1 MSFSRQSWPAAAR
14 GATPSAASSAFSAR
28 RCRTPAAMPTQKP
41 VMASTAAATVTASS
55 PCCGTVDSGSASSA
69 AVVPLALVTAD
80 PGGTR
85 RDSADGGAGPG
96 AGPGVASHHWVTG
109 AGSSASLASRAC
121 TEPRSTMSPPPLP
134 DTVGNVRTAATIF
147 TLTTAPSM
155 RVCTV
160 EPTLALLAVR

>member
-1 MSFSRQSWPAAAR
+1 
-14 GATPSAASSAFSAR
+14 
-28 RCRTPAAMPTQKP
+28 MP
-41 VMASTAAATVTASS
+41 
-55 PCCGTVDSGSASSA
+55 G
-69 AVVPLALVTAD
+69 
-80 PGGTR
+80 
-85 RDSADGGAGPG
+85 GGAGPG

-109 AGSSASLASRAC
+109 AGSSASRASRAC
-121 TEPRSTMSPPPLP
+121 TEPRSTMSAPPLP